1 MKADRYYLQSSLSR
15 GQIKNVPRADFVAA
29 SRLER
34 DDFSWFSEKLQR
46 GECNRS
52 SNPPASVDPLALSM
66 CKISYDGPN
75 HFFSAILAYKES
87 VELPSMEL
95 ESLLRAVKNGLA
107 ICHNYLDHDI
117 AIRGAMRHQISPVA
131 AGIAKS
137 IEFIRDNTSIS
148 LPKDVEV
155 EKKFLELQRQN
166 KKIRLRINRLARTT
180 LDHKWE
186 RESFDPKSEKTWQ
199 LDDAIIQPERE
210 EHSILER
217 MREARRLAQTDQ
229 SAIIRIR
236 CEPKKLQI
244 LTRLPKR
251 FLTEIYE
258 ELLLNATKYKYPD
271 TNIVMYSHLDRVG
284 RPTTYVLNQTP
295 KVPISEIPKLTRLGF
310 RGEEFSGSKPGTG
323 LGLARVSDLCR
334 ELGLRFRVSTKPS
347 NEAPF
352 LAAKELGLE
361 QADGI
366 DLFFVKIGFNGEQTL
381 VRGGK

>member
-1 MKADRYYLQSSLSR
+1 
-15 GQIKNVPRADFVAA
+15 
-29 SRLER
+29 
-34 DDFSWFSEKLQR
+34 
-46 GECNRS
+46 
-52 SNPPASVDPLALSM
+52 
-66 CKISYDGPN
+66 
-75 HFFSAILAYKES
+75 
-87 VELPSMEL
+87 
-95 ESLLRAVKNGLA
+95 
-107 ICHNYLDHDI
+107 
-117 AIRGAMRHQISPVA
+117 MRHQISPVA